1 MSATATATRSAPAPA
16 SGSRLRWAFSDA
28 VAVTK
33 RNLIH
38 YVRVPELLI
47 FSTIQPVMFVLLFV
61 FVFGGAIRI
70 PGISYK
76 DYLMPGILVQTAV
89 FGAVQTG
96 IGLADDLSRGMIDRF
111 RSLPMARSAVLAG
124 RTASD
129 TVRNLFV
136 ILLMSGVGYLVGA
149 RFHGGLL
156 GVLAGFA
163 LALLFGLAFSWISAF
178 IGMTLKDTEAVQ
190 AASFIW
196 IFPLTFASSAFVGV
210 QQMPGWLQAW
220 AKANPV
226 SITVDALRDLMLG
239 TDVTHHSLRFDLFW
253 SAVWIAGILAVFVP
267 LAVTRYRK
275 AA

>member
-1 MSATATATRSAPAPA
+1 LSATTTATRSAPAT
-16 SGSRLRWAFSDA
+16 GSRLGWTISDA

-149 RFHGGLL
+149 RFHGGPA
-156 GVLAGFA
+156 GVIAGFA

-253 SAVWIAGILAVFVP
+253 SLVWIVGILAVFVP

>member
-1 MSATATATRSAPAPA
+1 MSATTTAPRSALA
-16 SGSRLRWAFSDA
+16 SDSRLRWTISDA
-28 VAVTK
+28 TAVTK

-61 FVFGGAIRI
+61 FVFGGAIQI

-89 FGAVQTG
+89 FCAVQTG
-96 IGLADDLSRGMIDRF
+96 IGLAEGLGRGMIDRF

-149 RFHGGLL
+149 RFHGGLP
-156 GVLAGFA
+156 GVIAGFA

-178 IGMTLKDTEAVQ
+178 IGLALKDTEAVQ

-210 QQMPGWLQAW
+210 QSMPGWLQAW

-239 TDVTHHSLRFDLFW
+239 TQVTHRSLGFDLLW
-253 SAVWIAGILAVFVP
+253 SVVWIAGILAVFVP